1 MLSKLHLSLSVYLW
15 VSVATFRSLSSP
27 VKPRSHPFPLSSRP
41 TPWPAPFP
49 RFVWGA
55 PLTILPA
62 DVDECQLFRDQVC
75 KSGVCVN
82 TAPGYSCYCSNGYYY
97 HAQRL
102 ECVGTSP
109 TSPTGYPTSPCLECG
124 HRQQEI
130 LPGV

>member
-1 MLSKLHLSLSVYLW
+1 M
-15 VSVATFRSLSSP
+15 
-27 VKPRSHPFPLSSRP
+27 
-41 TPWPAPFP
+41 
-49 RFVWGA
+49 WGA

-102 ECVGTSP
+102 ECVGMRPSSFLLP
-109 TSPTGYPTSPCLECG
+109 T
-124 HRQQEI
+124 
-130 LPGV
+130 LPNP